1 MSKIVIL
8 GAGESGVGAAVLA
21 KKKGF
26 EVFVSDYGTI
36 KPQYAKMLADN
47 NIPYEQGKHT
57 ESQILDA
64 QEVIKS
70 PGIKNDAPI
79 VLKLVA
85 ANIPVISEIEF
96 AARYA
101 EGAHFVCITGSNG
114 KTTTT
119 ELTYS
124 ILKKAGLDV
133 AMAGN
138 VGNSLAMLVAGDHQY
153 EYYVLELS
161 SFQLDNMYDFR
172 ADVAVITNITPDHLD
187 RYDFKMQNYTDSKF
201 RITRNQRENDVFI
214 YFADDPILDA
224 EVKKREWVQQ
234 LKTFSLKACQD
245 PGAFFP
251 FDDNYIEILDG
262 FFSAVLPFVG
272 LPLRGAHNR
281 CNIMAAVLAAR
292 SVDVHYT
299 VIEDAVREFK
309 PLEHRVEP
317 VGEVDGVQYVNDSK
331 GTNVDAVWYALDT
344 VGDGV
349 VLILGGVD
357 KGNDYSQLYDLVDKK
372 VKAIVAMGVDNTP
385 IHKAFDGRVKT
396 IVDVRSMAECIDA
409 CRKLAV
415 AGDTVLLS
423 PACASFDLFTC
434 YEDRGEQFK
443 AEVKKLMEK
452 K

>member
-357 KGNDYSQLYDLVDKK
+357 KGNDYSQLFDLVDKK

-385 IHKAFDGRVKT
+385 IHKAFDGRVKN
-396 IVDVRSMAECIDA
+396 IVDVRSMAECIEA

>member
-1 MSKIVIL
+1 MSKLVVL
-8 GAGESGVGAAVLA
+8 GAGESGVGAAILA
-21 KKKGF
+21 KKKSF

-36 KPQYAKMLADN
+36 NPQYVKMLEDN
-47 NIPYEQGKHT
+47 DIQYEQGGHT
-57 ESQILDA
+57 EAKILDA
-64 QEVIKS
+64 NEVVKS

-79 VLKLVA
+79 VKKLVA

-96 AARYA
+96 AARYTDA
-101 EGAHFVCITGSNG
+101 KFVCITGSNG

-119 ELTYS
+119 EMTYS
-124 ILKKAGLDV
+124 ILKKAGYDV

-138 VGNSLAMLVAGDHQY
+138 VGNSLAMLVAGDHDY
-153 EYYVLELS
+153 KYYVLELS

-172 ADVAVITNITPDHLD
+172 AHVAVITNITPDHLD
-187 RYDFKMQNYTDSKF
+187 RYDFKMQNYTDSKM
-201 RITRNQRENDVFI
+201 RITRNQGKDDVYI
-214 YFADDPILDA
+214 YFADDPILAA
-224 EVKKREWVQQ
+224 EAKKRNFVQQ
-234 LKTFSLKACQD
+234 VKTFSLEKRQD

-251 FDDNYIEILDG
+251 KDDGDIEILDG
-262 FFSAVLPFVG
+262 SLSSTLPFVG
-272 LPLRGAHNR
+272 IPLRGRHNR

-292 SVDVHYT
+292 AVGVNFT
-299 VIEDAVREFK
+299 LIGDAVREFQ

-317 VGEVDGVQYVNDSK
+317 CGEVDGVKYVNDSK

-349 VLILGGVD
+349 ILILGGVD

-385 IHKAFDGRVKT
+385 IHKAFDARKK
-396 IVDVRSMAECIDA
+396 IVDVRSMAECVDV
-409 CRKLAV
+409 CRSLATK
-415 AGDTVLLS
+415 GDTVLLS

-443 AEVKKLMEK
+443 EAVRKMMAS
-452 K
+452 

>member
-101 EGAHFVCITGSNG
+101 EGARFVCITGSNG

-153 EYYVLELS
+153 KYYVLELS
-161 SFQLDNMYDFR
+161 SFQLDNMYDFH
-172 ADVAVITNITPDHLD
+172 AHVAVITNITPDHLD
-187 RYDFKMQNYTDSKF
+187 RYDFKMQNYTDSKM
-201 RITRNQRENDVFI
+201 RITRNQCKEDVFI
-214 YFADDPILDA
+214 YFADDPILAA
-224 EVKKREWVQQ
+224 EVKKRDFVQQ
-234 LKTFSLKACQD
+234 VKSFSLKEKQESGAYFPEDNQYLIVSQD
-245 PGAFFP
+245 AMQ
-251 FDDNYIEILDG
+251 Y
-262 FFSAVLPFVG
+262 ALPCTDFKLKG
-272 LPLRGAHNR
+272 KHNR
-281 CNIMAAVLAAR
+281 CNIMAAVLAAMHVGI
-292 SVDVHYT
+292 SFEKT
-299 VIEDAVREFK
+299 LDAAKNFS

-317 VGEVDGVQYVNDSK
+317 AGEVDGVKYINDSK
-331 GTNVDAVWYALDT
+331 GTNVDAVWYALDS
-344 VGDGV
+344 VDGSV

-396 IVDVRSMAECIDA
+396 IVDVRSMAECIEA
-409 CRKLAV
+409 CRKIAV

-443 AEVKKLMEK
+443 EAVKRLMEK
-452 K
+452 

>member
-1 MSKIVIL
+1 MSKIVVL
-8 GAGESGVGAAVLA
+8 GAGESGVGAAILA

-26 EVFVSDYGTI
+26 DVFVSDFGTI
-36 KPQYAKMLADN
+36 KPQYVKMLDDN
-47 NIPYEQGKHT
+47 GIQYEQGGHT
-57 ESQILDA
+57 ESKILDA
-64 QEVIKS
+64 NEVVKS

-96 AARYA
+96 AARYTDA
-101 EGAHFVCITGSNG
+101 QFVCITGSNG

-138 VGNSLAMLVAGDHQY
+138 VGNSLAMLVAGDHDY
-153 EYYVLELS
+153 KYYVLELS

-172 ADVAVITNITPDHLD
+172 AHVAVITNITPDHLD
-187 RYDFKMQNYTDSKF
+187 RYDFKMQNYTDSKM
-201 RITRNQRENDVFI
+201 RITRNQGKDDVFI
-214 YFADDPILDA
+214 YFADDPILVA
-224 EVKKREWVQQ
+224 EAKKRSFEQQ
-234 LKTFSLKACQD
+234 VKTFSLEKRQD

-251 FDDNYIEILDG
+251 EDNGYIEVLDG
-262 FFSAVLPFVG
+262 YMCSALPFIG
-272 LPLRGAHNR
+272 IPLRGRHNR
-281 CNIMAAVLAAR
+281 CNIMAAVLAA
-292 SVDVHYT
+292 SAVGVHFT
-299 VIEDAVREFK
+299 RIGDAVREFQ

-317 VGEVDGVQYVNDSK
+317 CGEVDGVKYVNDSK

-385 IHKAFDGRVKT
+385 IHKAFDGRKK
-396 IVDVRSMAECIDA
+396 IVDVHSMAECIEA
-409 CRKLAV
+409 CRSLAT

-443 AEVKKLMEK
+443 EAVKKLMAK
-452 K
+452 

>member
-1 MSKIVIL
+1 MSKLVVL
-8 GAGESGVGAAVLA
+8 GAGESGVGAAILA
-21 KKKGF
+21 KKKSF

-36 KPQYAKMLADN
+36 KPQYVKMLEDN
-47 NIPYEQGKHT
+47 DIQYEQGGHT
-57 ESQILDA
+57 EAKILDA
-64 QEVIKS
+64 NEVVKS

-79 VLKLVA
+79 VKKLVA

-96 AARYA
+96 AARYTDA
-101 EGAHFVCITGSNG
+101 KFVCITGSNG

-124 ILKKAGLDV
+124 ILKKAGYDV

-138 VGNSLAMLVAGDHQY
+138 VGNSLAMLVAGDHDY
-153 EYYVLELS
+153 KYYVLELS

-172 ADVAVITNITPDHLD
+172 AHVAVITNITPDHLD
-187 RYDFKMQNYTDSKF
+187 RYDFKMQNYTDSKM
-201 RITRNQRENDVFI
+201 RITRNQGKDDVYI
-214 YFADDPILDA
+214 YFADDPILAA
-224 EVKKREWVQQ
+224 EAKKRDFVQQ
-234 LKTFSLKACQD
+234 VKTFSLEKRQD

-251 FDDNYIEILDG
+251 KDDGDIEILDG
-262 FFSAVLPFVG
+262 SLSSTLPFVG
-272 LPLRGAHNR
+272 IPLRGRHNR

-292 SVDVHYT
+292 AVGVNFT
-299 VIEDAVREFK
+299 LIGDAVREFQ

-317 VGEVDGVQYVNDSK
+317 CGEVDGVKYVNDSK

-349 VLILGGVD
+349 ILILGGVD

-385 IHKAFDGRVKT
+385 IHKAFDGRKK
-396 IVDVRSMAECIDA
+396 IVDVRSMAECVEV
-409 CRKLAV
+409 CRSLATK
-415 AGDTVLLS
+415 GDTVLLS

-443 AEVKKLMEK
+443 EAVRKMMAS
-452 K
+452 